1 MAISSNVRF
10 EDDSVVFASEKNMEE
25 RVEGFLRY
33 HYSRRLFVQDFQ
45 QLENGYS
52 VRVGIAYPRDVS
64 DRRQQDDVLK
74 MVNIGDVATFQVT
87 PGEGN
92 YHRINLPD
100 RSAIYESFREQRQ
113 SILTQLDGAMATA
126 IYERVYELSPVRTQ
140 LNAVVELIDYVRNDG
155 PLSLARLG
163 RIQSTSNTEEYVN
176 ALADLEF
183 LRIDESNVVTSGSK
197 IDLADDQGW
206 NDEKVIGQVIQ
217 DGYTV
222 LRQKF
227 GLTMLNH
234 FPVFA
239 NGYYLSA
246 FRREKEDLYL
256 TRDDIV
262 QNLRTEYH
270 QSADPLKVDR
280 KLKRL
285 DEVDVLEYKNNEVSS
300 VGAVYEEVS
309 RDLPA
314 VG

>member
-1 MAISSNVRF
+1 MTASPAARF
-10 EDDSVVFASEKNMEE
+10 EDGSVVFANEGNIEE

-33 HYSRRLFVQDFQ
+33 HYSRRLFIQNFR

-64 DRRQQDDVLK
+64 DRRQQDNVLK
-74 MVNIGDVATFQVT
+74 MVNIGDVATFQAV
-87 PGEGN
+87 PVESN
-92 YHRINLPD
+92 YYRINLPD
-100 RSAIYESFREQRQ
+100 RSEIYESFREQRQ
-113 SILTQLDGAMATA
+113 SILTQLDGTMAAA
-126 IYERVYELSPVRTQ
+126 IYERVYQLSPVRTQ
-140 LNAVVELIDYVRNDG
+140 LNAVVELIDYIRNDG
-155 PLSLARLG
+155 PLSLTRLEG
-163 RIQSTSNTEEYVN
+163 IQSTSNTEKYVN

-183 LRIDESNVVTSGSK
+183 LRIDDSNMVTSGSK
-197 IDLADDQGW
+197 MDLADDQGW
-206 NDEKVIGQVIQ
+206 SDEKVVGQVIR

-227 GLTMLNH
+227 DLTMLNH

-246 FRREKEDLYL
+246 FRRQKEDLYL

-270 QSADPLKVDR
+270 QNTDPLKVDR

-285 DEVDVLEYKNNEVSS
+285 DEADVLKYENDEVSS
-300 VGAVYEEVS
+300 VEAVYETVS